1 MGVEGAAMSVS
12 STEPAQKPTG
22 SGRATPL
29 GIGFGLLLLLVGAIG
44 LIAPHLGLPL
54 GFPVSIATAVMF
66 AGFGFLLPAFIPLR
80 SAQDYSAGV
89 FIITIS
95 LVGVVGAMNLNYR
108 TSTGV
113 GPGMMPISTGLILI
127 ALGVILMVN
136 GILARGPQLERWSV
150 RGIIF
155 VLGSALMFAW
165 TIRPMGL
172 IVAGPLAVV
181 ISAFADKD
189 TKWIEVIIFSVIMTF
204 ACIALFSWGLKL
216 PIPIWPTQTPYFPGI
231 DTIKFNF

>member
-1 MGVEGAAMSVS
+1 MSVS
-12 STEPAQKPTG
+12 STEQAQGPRGT
-22 SGRATPL
+22 GRASPL
-29 GIGFGLLLLLVGAIG
+29 GVGFGVLLLLIGAIG
-44 LIAPHLGLPL
+44 LIGPSLGLPFGL
-54 GFPVSIATAVMF
+54 PFSIVSAVLF
-66 AGFGFLLPAFIPLR
+66 AALGFLLPAVVPLR
-80 SAQDYSAGV
+80 SAQDYAAGV
-89 FIITIS
+89 FIITIA

-127 ALGVILMVN
+127 ALGLVLMIN
-136 GILARGPQLERWSV
+136 GIVAKGPPLERWSI

-189 TKWIEVIIFSVIMTF
+189 TKWLEVIIFSVIMTF

-216 PIPIWPTQTPYFPGI
+216 PIPIWPTQTPYIPGV

>member
-1 MGVEGAAMSVS
+1 MSVS
-12 STEPAQKPTG
+12 STENSSAQRG

-29 GIGFGLLLLLVGAIG
+29 GIAFGSFLLLVGAVG
-44 LIAPHLGLPL
+44 LIGPMLGLPF
-54 GFPVSIATAVMF
+54 GIVTPVAAAAMF
-66 AGFGFLLPAFIPLR
+66 AGFGFLLPMFVPLR
-80 SAQDYSAGV
+80 SAQDYAAGV

-95 LVGVVGAMNLNYR
+95 LVGVVGSLTLNYK

-113 GPGMMPISTGLILI
+113 GPGMMPRSTGLILI
-127 ALGVILMVN
+127 TLGLILMAN
-136 GILARGPQLERWSV
+136 GIFARGPKLDRWSI

-165 TIRPMGL
+165 TIRSLGL

-181 ISAFADKD
+181 ISAFADRD
-189 TKWIEVIIFSVIMTF
+189 TKWFEVILFSIVMTF

-216 PIPIWPTQTPYFPGI
+216 PIPIWPSQTPLIPGF
-231 DTIKFNF
+231 DPIKFNF